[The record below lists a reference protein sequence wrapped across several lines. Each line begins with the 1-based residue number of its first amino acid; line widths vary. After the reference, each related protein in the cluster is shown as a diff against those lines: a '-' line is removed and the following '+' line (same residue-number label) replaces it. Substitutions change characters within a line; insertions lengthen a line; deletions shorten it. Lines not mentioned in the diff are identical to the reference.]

1 MSRILP
7 LQPPIG
13 PKIVQQPWIVAS
25 LFFMNVFYSLLLLV
39 DPETNRLCNNEW
51 YTKYLNIRNPW
62 QEDLQTSHGKVQFVW
77 MRIWERVFETVSP
90 HLVYILIDFLV
101 WLDDDEEFSVCLDK
115 DFSERGEG
123 FVTGCLTW
131 SCLSSPR
138 FLNSSD
144 SRTLARGSA
153 QIVNCCAKQDKC
165 FQIFCVHLKKETWK
179 VE

>member
-1 MSRILP
+1 MFFTPISSSLTQKQIDFAIMNDTQSILTFGTP
-7 LQPPIG
+7 G
-13 PKIVQQPWIVAS
+13 RKICKHHMARSS
-25 LFFMNVFYSLLLLV
+25 LFGWGF
-39 DPETNRLCNNEW
+39 
-51 YTKYLNIRNPW
+51 
-62 QEDLQTSHGKVQFVW
+62 
-77 MRIWERVFETVSP
+77 ERVFETVSP